1 MNMSWITALSGMVGS
16 VVGVSTSVAV
26 AWMKQ
31 KTLDE
36 RELLREDIR
45 KRETLYGEF
54 ISECARL
61 IVDAYQH
68 TLEKPEI
75 LLSAYALL
83 NRIRLCGSH
92 EVLASAEQL
101 LTRIADQYFAVNRSV
116 RELHELVH
124 SAEADPLKQFGEA
137 CRAEFQALRAGKPQ
151 SRARRFRIRRAV
163 DFEARS
169 PISHQTATLS

>member
-36 RELLREDIR
+36 RELLREEIR

-68 TLEKPEI
+68 TPALWI
-75 LLSAYALL
+75 ARSAGLGRAAADAH
-83 NRIRLCGSH
+83 RGPVLC
-92 EVLASAEQL
+92 
-101 LTRIADQYFAVNRSV
+101 
-116 RELHELVH
+116 RE
-124 SAEADPLKQFGEA
+124 P
-137 CRAEFQALRAGKPQ
+137 LRA
-151 SRARRFRIRRAV
+151 RAPRAG
-163 DFEARS
+163 ALGRSRS
-169 PISHQTATLS
+169 PEAVWRGLSRRVPGAA

>member
-1 MNMSWITALSGMVGS
+1 MDMPLVTVGT
-16 VVGVSTSVAV
+16 VVGGVATV
-26 AWMKQ
+26 AIAWINQ
-31 KTLDE
+31 KTINQ
-36 RELLREDIR
+36 RELLREEIR
-45 KRETLYGEF
+45 TRETLYGEF

-61 IVDAYQH
+61 IVDAFQH

-137 CRAEFQALRAGKPQ
+137 CRAEFQALREGKSQ
-151 SRARRFRIRRAV
+151 SRARRFRIRRSL
-163 DFEARS
+163 DFAARS

>member
-36 RELLREDIR
+36 RELLREEIR

-61 IVDAYQH
+61 LVDAFQH
-68 TLEKPEI
+68 TLERPET
-75 LLSAYALL
+75 LLPAYGLL
-83 NRIRLCGSH
+83 NRIRMCASH
-92 EVLASAEQL
+92 EVLATAEHL
-101 LTRIADQYFAVNRSV
+101 LGRITDQYVSSNLSAQELFQLARS
-116 RELHELVH
+116 
-124 SAEADPLKQFGEA
+124 AKTDPLKEFGEA
-137 CRAEFQALRAGKPQ
+137 CRAELKGIRAAVASRLPRPPWSVSSRRPQ
-151 SRARRFRIRRAV
+151 
-163 DFEARS
+163 RS
-169 PISHQTATLS
+169 PISHQTPTLR